1 MAQTA
6 PQPRK
11 IPVQRR
17 AVATCAA
24 IVEAAARIL
33 EDQGAEAL
41 NTNLVAERA
50 GVSIGTLYQYY
61 PDKQAILV
69 ALIRRERAALLA
81 ELRAIPD
88 NASDALGE
96 MIAASIR
103 HQFARPRLAAALE
116 RIELAFPLDDEA
128 AQMAEE
134 VAALSEGLL
143 VRQFG
148 PVARLDLLTAVL
160 IGQGLINAAGEGQL
174 PEAGLGDR
182 VRVAIEGY
190 LRAVTGGVGHVAA
203 GRFTPA
209 PTKA

>member
-11 IPVQRR
+11 TPVQRR

-33 EDQGAEAL
+33 EDRGAEAV

-81 ELRAIPD
+81 ELRAIPEE
-88 NASDALGE
+88 AGDALGE

-128 AQMAEE
+128 AQMADEI
-134 VAALSEGLL
+134 AALSEGLL
-143 VRQFG
+143 ARQFG
-148 PVARLDLLTAVL
+148 PVARVDLLSAVL
-160 IGQGLINAAGEGQL
+160 IGRGLINAAGEGQL
-174 PEAGLGDR
+174 PEAGLEAR
-182 VRVAIEGY
+182 VRAAIEGY
-190 LRAVTGGVGHVAA
+190 LRAVTDGW
-203 GRFTPA
+203 
-209 PTKA
+209 